1 MAQAIGLRFDPNL
14 NQEAAELMGVK
25 CVSMDELYATCD
37 FITFHAPLTARTHGM
52 FGDEAL
58 EKCKPGV
65 KIVSVAEYKGSH
77 GLLDENM
84 LLRGL
89 ESGKIS
95 GVALD
100 LLQSHCTR
108 MNLHPTK
115 YVIYYRR
122 E

>member
-1 MAQAIGLRFDPNL
+1 
-14 NQEAAELMGVK
+14 
-25 CVSMDELYATCD
+25 MDELYAACD
-37 FITFHAPLTARTHGM
+37 FITFHAPLTARTRGM

-65 KIVSVAEYKGSH
+65 KIVAATV
-77 GLLDENM
+77 LLDENT

-100 LLQSHCTR
+100 LLQSADGLDMSLR
-108 MNLHPTK
+108 GK
-115 YVIYYRR
+115 S
-122 E
+122 